1 MRTKPAFEELI
12 VRFGGIVF
20 RVCAA
25 MLGADDAE
33 DAWSETFLSA
43 LRAYPELPA
52 DANLEAW
59 LVTIAQ
65 RKAIDSLRSRSRRA
79 LPMAGLP
86 QLSGAPLEEARDL
99 DLDRA
104 LASLPEK
111 QRLAVVG
118 HYLLGLSYKEL
129 AALVGG
135 SSDAARR
142 AAADG
147 ITRLRKE
154 RGELR

>member
-1 MRTKPAFEELI
+1 MVRTKPAFEEL
-12 VRFGGIVF
+12 VARFGGNVL
-20 RVCAA
+20 RVCVA

-43 LRAYPELPA
+43 LRAYPELPVA
-52 DANLEAW
+52 ANLEAW
-59 LVTIAQ
+59 LITIAQ

-79 LPMAGLP
+79 LPMAELP
-86 QLSGAPLEEARDL
+86 QHSRAPLVEGRDRAL
-99 DLDRA
+99 ERA

-118 HYLLGLSYKEL
+118 HHLLGLPYKEL

-147 ITRLRKE
+147 IARLLE

>member
-12 VRFGGIVF
+12 VRFGGIVL

-43 LRAYPELPA
+43 LRAYPELPVA
-52 DANLEAW
+52 ANLEAW
-59 LVTIAQ
+59 LITIAQ

-79 LPMAGLP
+79 LPMAELP
-86 QLSGAPLEEARDL
+86 QHSRAPLVEGRDL
-99 DLDRA
+99 DLERA

-118 HYLLGLSYKEL
+118 HHLLGLPYKEL

-147 ITRLRKE
+147 IARLRE